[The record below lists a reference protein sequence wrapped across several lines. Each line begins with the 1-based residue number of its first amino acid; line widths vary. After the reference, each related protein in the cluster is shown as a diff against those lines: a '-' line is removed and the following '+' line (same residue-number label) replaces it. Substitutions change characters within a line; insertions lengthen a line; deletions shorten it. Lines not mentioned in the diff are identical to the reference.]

1 MPKIPQFH
9 YFPEPACQLDRDGK
23 IHNWIMH
30 QMCEIRPAYF
40 QEILLQPYKT
50 PNVLLLAHLK
60 CENKSHLQF
69 PIFLA
74 LLSTVGENSQGILY
88 IPRPPVYASQKS
100 SLSFHLQ
107 LQQPSVHIL
116 LPIAR
121 TNVTFQNTRFHISYR
136 DRSSA
141 SASQIQIR
149 TLHLLLLR
157 QSTDKSFSQVQLQYQ
172 AAK

>member
-1 MPKIPQFH
+1 MQEILQFH
-9 YFPEPACQLDRDGK
+9 YFPEPACQSARDGK

-40 QEILLQPYKT
+40 QGILLQPYKT

-60 CENKSHLQF
+60 CGNKSHLQF
-69 PIFLA
+69 PILQA
-74 LLSTVGENSQGILY
+74 LLSTVGENSQEILY
-88 IPRPPVYASQKS
+88 IPRLPVYASQKS

-141 SASQIQIR
+141 SDSQIR
-149 TLHLLLLR
+149 KCTARLSLLHL
-157 QSTDKSFSQVQLQYQ
+157 QADKLFFQVRLQYQ